1 MTDTAQACGNC
12 KFLYGPDANVHYWCQ
27 HAAPICIGWISLTDY
42 CHLHQR
48 RGLPNMDTQ
57 IATAQRWAEACELL
71 FSLTSTHW
79 MADDKHNC
87 AGDIQKLL
95 EYRQQARREALEE
108 AAKAMCMYCNDAPRW
123 APMSNSGYHQCSEP
137 GPNMTRCR
145 AIPIHQQLD
154 RLREGQ

>member
-1 MTDTAQACGNC
+1 
-12 KFLYGPDANVHYWCQ
+12 
-27 HAAPICIGWISLTDY
+27 
-42 CHLHQR
+42 
-48 RGLPNMDTQ
+48 MDTQ

-108 AAKAMCMYCNDAPRW
+108 AVKVAREPYSDAVE
-123 APMSNSGYHQCSEP
+123 AYGSDEP
-137 GPNMTRCR
+137 SIVGQKIAN
-145 AIPIHQQLD
+145 AID
-154 RLREGQ
+154 RLREGVEG